1 MIKNLTKPFSLLIGA
16 NLYYFK
22 PYNGWSLTKSV
33 KDFSLSYRR
42 APSRSLDSLFQ
53 KPVEPVVPDQKPQ
66 DKPVVPVQPV
76 VPVKAASPEPAVE
89 SKPVVKPEQ
98 EVQSQAQP
106 VEEAQPV
113 NPNTGQRQYVARED
127 PNKPKFEFKVETAE
141 TIFKEKDWSEPPVN
155 QRFIFHN
162 KMPKCGSTVFQKLLH
177 KLSDQHKFTFM
188 DVYEPGTRDQVN

>member
-1 MIKNLTKPFSLLIGA
+1 M
-16 NLYYFK
+16 
-22 PYNGWSLTKSV
+22 

-42 APSRSLDSLFQ
+42 TPSRSLDSVFQ
-53 KPVEPVVPDQKPQ
+53 QPVEPVPEQKAPE
-66 DKPVVPVQPV
+66 KPAVQPV
-76 VPVKAASPEPAVE
+76 EPIQPVIPEPVVAE
-89 SKPVVKPEQ
+89 KPVQAQPEVKPE
-98 EVQSQAQP
+98 VQQA
-106 VEEAQPV
+106 VEEQPV

-188 DVYEPGTRDQVN
+188 DVYEPGTRDQVKYSPRSARILI